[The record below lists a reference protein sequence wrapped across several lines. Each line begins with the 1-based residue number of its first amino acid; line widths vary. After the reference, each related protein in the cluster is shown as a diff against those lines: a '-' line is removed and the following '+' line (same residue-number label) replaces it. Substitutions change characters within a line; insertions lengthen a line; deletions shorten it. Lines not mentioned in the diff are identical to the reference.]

1 MASGQRSECR
11 EMEPSDPIIRSVRC
25 PIKWKN
31 TTEAAFSYFS
41 PSCRSYSSIDGIAA
55 TISCFV
61 QMTNFSVVTTLL
73 LCLACASNSYK
84 FLGSFSLKTSRICQS
99 QSALSSSPERPRSSE
114 PRKWEIKNK
123 DSGAPQGGA
132 GQSGEK
138 DWKSGYVFNKHTQ
151 KKRRN
156 DPWWMRE
163 EESNNPRILPAYKPW
178 WVTDNVIVDD
188 SWKVADLRAE
198 AAKRGKFIFETKQQ
212 LTRPFTMTL
221 SPQSLYASFWFF
233 VILMTYNSPYSIQLC
248 ITGLD
253 TKGKKEELLKLIK
266 DSSALRDLKDSG
278 FRVPIYIECKPSD
291 RPSCYPEIYEGAESA
306 TALRNKA
313 MNSLKAP
320 SA

>member
-1 MASGQRSECR
+1 LGTAWPAASGQNTEKWNHPIRP
-11 EMEPSDPIIRSVRC
+11 MSDKVEEHHQSSFLILLTDHQVVVAILQL
-25 PIKWKN
+25 N
-31 TTEAAFSYFS
+31 TLAV
-41 PSCRSYSSIDGIAA
+41 

-198 AAKRGKFIFETKQQ
+198 AAKRGKFIFESK
-212 LTRPFTMTL
+212 F
-221 SPQSLYASFWFF
+221 S
-233 VILMTYNSPYSIQLC
+233 
-248 ITGLD
+248 
-253 TKGKKEELLKLIK
+253 
-266 DSSALRDLKDSG
+266 
-278 FRVPIYIECKPSD
+278 
-291 RPSCYPEIYEGAESA
+291 
-306 TALRNKA
+306 
-313 MNSLKAP
+313 
-320 SA
+320 

>member
-1 MASGQRSECR
+1 
-11 EMEPSDPIIRSVRC
+11 
-25 PIKWKN
+25 
-31 TTEAAFSYFS
+31 
-41 PSCRSYSSIDGIAA
+41 
-55 TISCFV
+55 
-61 QMTNFSVVTTLL
+61 MTNFSVVTTLL
-73 LCLACASNSYK
+73 LCLVSASNSYK

-188 SWKVADLRAE
+188 SWKVADLRVE
-198 AAKRGKFIFETKQQ
+198 AAKRGKFIFLTKQVHLTQ
-212 LTRPFTMTL
+212 LITVALSSHPF
-221 SPQSLYASFWFF
+221 YATFCFSDCL
-233 VILMTYNSPYSIQLC
+233 ITYGGLYSIELS

-253 TKGKKEELLKLIK
+253 SKGKKEELLKLIK